1 MSLPLN
7 MVIKVHDPIVR
18 VLKTR

>member
-1 MSLPLN
+1 
-7 MVIKVHDPIVR
+7 MVIQVHDPIVR